1 MEKRPKMEKLP
12 KMEELAE
19 ELRELWKE
27 QKFVDFLK
35 KVHELLK
42 YLKRSNNDKE
52 IEASKATVEF
62 TLHLLPELSK
72 NENRPIHKYIQ
83 EIYSLCKIFEPTRAL
98 AKSCNEYVRNVFC
111 TEIRKLATVAGIQ
124 RCLEISTSAFREL
137 HIEREQLKVE
147 DEVCKQHGKRNKDD
161 GYKCTLQKVAVE
173 FQKKSPIFPITI
185 CKSHRTRDCFPGVY
199 LIYYIGET
207 SLYRK
212 LISHSQVQP
221 IYVGESKNNIFE
233 RLRTHC
239 RRLEEAKD
247 LREKDFIVRFIII
260 DHDLQHYAPSIEGFL
275 QDFYS
280 PLWNDNTAKLYFGNA
295 AEPNNNWIKY
305 HISLVE
311 DEREKIIKRVESYQL
326 KMQEEGPKLTPTPL

>member
-1 MEKRPKMEKLP
+1 
-12 KMEELAE
+12 MEELAE

-27 QKFVDFLK
+27 QKFEDFLK

-52 IEASKATVEF
+52 IEASKASVEF

-98 AKSCNEYVRNVFC
+98 AKSCNEYVRSVFC
-111 TEIRKLATVAGIQ
+111 TEIRKRATFAGIQ
-124 RCLEISTSAFREL
+124 RCLEISTSVFIEL
-137 HIEREQLKVE
+137 GIEREQLKVE
-147 DEVCKQHGKRNKDD
+147 DEVCKEHGKRNKDD
-161 GYKCTLQKVAVE
+161 GYKCSLQKVAVE

-185 CKSHRTRDCFPGVY
+185 YKSYRTRDCFPGVY

-221 IYVGESKNNIFE
+221 IYVGESRNNIFE

-260 DHDLQHYAPSIEGFL
+260 DHDLQHYAPCIEGLL

-280 PLWNDNTAKLYFGNA
+280 PLWNDKTAKLNFGNA
-295 AEPNNNWIKY
+295 VEANNNWNKY

>member
-1 MEKRPKMEKLP
+1 
-12 KMEELAE
+12 MEELAE

-42 YLKRSNNDKE
+42 YLKRSNNDEE
-52 IEASKATVEF
+52 IKASKATVEF

-72 NENRPIHKYIQ
+72 NINRSIHNYIQ

-111 TEIRKLATVAGIQ
+111 TEIRKRATVSGIR
-124 RCLEISTSAFREL
+124 RCLEISTSAFIAL
-137 HIEREQLKVE
+137 HIEREKLKVE

-161 GYKCTLQKVAVE
+161 GYNCTLQKVAVE

-185 CKSHRTRDCFPGVY
+185 CKDRYTRDCFPGVY

-233 RLRTHC
+233 RLRKHC
-239 RRLEEAKD
+239 RILELAKD

-260 DHDLQHYAPSIEGFL
+260 DHDLRHYAPGIEGFL
-275 QDFYS
+275 LDFYS
-280 PLWNDNTAKLYFGNA
+280 PLWNDKTAKLNFGNA
-295 AEPNNNWIKY
+295 KDPKNNWNKY
-305 HISLVE
+305 HIGLVE
-311 DEREKIIKRVESYQL
+311 HEREEIITNVRSYQL
-326 KMQEEGPKLTPTPL
+326 EMKKKGPKLTPTPL

>member
-1 MEKRPKMEKLP
+1 
-12 KMEELAE
+12 MEELPE
-19 ELRELWKE
+19 ELQELWKE
-27 QKFVDFLK
+27 QKFEDFLK
-35 KVHELLK
+35 KVHKLLK
-42 YLKRSNNDKE
+42 DLKRSTNDKE
-52 IEASKATVEF
+52 IKASKATVEF

-72 NENRPIHKYIQ
+72 NKNRQIHKYIQ
-83 EIYSLCKIFEPTRAL
+83 GIYSLCENFESRAL

-111 TEIRKLATVAGIQ
+111 TEIRKLATFAGIQ
-124 RCLEISTSAFREL
+124 RCLEISKRVFIEL
-137 HIEREQLKVE
+137 DIEREQLKVE
-147 DEVCKQHGKRNKDD
+147 DEVCKEHGKRNKDD
-161 GYKCTLQKVAVE
+161 GYKCSLQKVAVE

-185 CKSHRTRDCFPGVY
+185 CKSYRTRDCFPGVY

-221 IYVGESKNNIFE
+221 IYVGESRNNIFK
-233 RLRTHC
+233 RLRAHC
-239 RRLEEAKD
+239 NRLEKAKD

-260 DHDLQHYAPSIEGFL
+260 DHDLQHYAPCIEGLL

-280 PLWNDNTAKLYFGNA
+280 PLWNDTTAKLNFGNA
-295 AEPNNNWIKY
+295 VEPNNNWNKY